1 MTGFSFA
8 HLHLSWPKKKVWTS
22 SPLEADI
29 YLWAKPVCLN
39 PFPKV
44 NVGHPGLFAFVCVC
58 LCVCMCEREIL

>member
-8 HLHLSWPKKKVWTS
+8 HLSWPKEKVWTS

-44 NVGHPGLFAFVCVC
+44 NVGHPGLFAFVCVY
-58 LCVCMCEREIL
+58 V

>member
-1 MTGFSFA
+1 MTGFSSA
-8 HLHLSWPKKKVWTS
+8 HLSWPKKKVWTS

-29 YLWAKPVCLN
+29 YLWAKPACLN

-58 LCVCMCEREIL
+58 VCVCVCV